1 MVGVYFV
8 IHTPMALRYHPL
20 SAFSHSLWL
29 MLMLGSLLTA
39 GQDGAKRLR
48 FFAKYYEMIETE

>member
-1 MVGVYFV
+1 
-8 IHTPMALRYHPL
+8 
-20 SAFSHSLWL
+20 